1 MSLFDQFNETILYKK
16 DSELELQIDAL
27 RKINNEYPNN
37 EKISQKLRIC
47 ELGLKGEKEI
57 EFELKN
63 ANIGMYVL
71 HDVNLEYDDL
81 KAQIDYLVIT
91 PAYIY
96 FIESKNL
103 IGNIAIN
110 NRGEFIREYQYGNK
124 KIKEGIYSPLRQA
137 ERHIDVF
144 KKIWKSQNNSI
155 IDKTLRKNM
164 IDNWYKPLVVMA
176 NSKNILNIRYAP
188 KEIKEKV
195 IRSDSLI
202 NYIKNDIENT
212 EKQCLSNK
220 KQLSYVAYSIMQ
232 NYNKEIN
239 RDYEQEFRDWI
250 KDKSESWFKK
260 NIIDVNQIQINNVL
274 EIRKKL
280 VEYRKIKSKDK
291 NIPAYYVFNND
302 ELDKMLL
309 LLPNNINELKSSKV
323 LSDIKLKLYGKDII
337 QILNSN

>member
-250 KDKSESWFKK
+250 KKE
-260 NIIDVNQIQINNVL
+260 NVL
-274 EIRKKL
+274 EINNKKNNNDIL
-280 VEYRKIKSKDK
+280 DIKNRLIQYRSNKSKER
-291 NIPAYYVFNND
+291 NIPAYYIFNND
-302 ELDKMLL
+302 ELEKLL
-309 LLPNNINELKSSKV
+309 SLLPKNFEELKKAKI
-323 LSDIKLKLYGKDII
+323 LSDIKLKLHGKEII
-337 QILNSN
+337 RIINDY

>member
-1 MSLFDQFNETILYKK
+1 MSLFDQFSETILYKK

-250 KDKSESWFKK
+250 KKE
-260 NIIDVNQIQINNVL
+260 NVL
-274 EIRKKL
+274 EINNKKNNNDIL
-280 VEYRKIKSKDK
+280 DIKNRLIQYRSNKSKER
-291 NIPAYYVFNND
+291 NIPAYYIFNND
-302 ELDKMLL
+302 ELEKLL
-309 LLPNNINELKSSKV
+309 SLLPKNFEELKKAKI
-323 LSDIKLKLYGKDII
+323 LSDIKLKLHGKEII
-337 QILNSN
+337 RIINDY

>member
-27 RKINNEYPNN
+27 RKINNKYPNN

-96 FIESKNL
+96 FIESKKL

-176 NSKNILNIRYAP
+176 NSKNILNIRYVP

-250 KDKSESWFKK
+250 KKE
-260 NIIDVNQIQINNVL
+260 NVL
-274 EIRKKL
+274 EINNKKNNNDIL
-280 VEYRKIKSKDK
+280 DIKNRLIQYRSNKSKER
-291 NIPAYYVFNND
+291 NIPAYYIFNND
-302 ELDKMLL
+302 ELEKLL
-309 LLPNNINELKSSKV
+309 SLLPKNFEELKKAKI
-323 LSDIKLKLYGKDII
+323 LSDIKLKLHGKEII
-337 QILNSN
+337 RIINDY

>member
-250 KDKSESWFKK
+250 KKE
-260 NIIDVNQIQINNVL
+260 NVL
-274 EIRKKL
+274 EINNKK
-280 VEYRKIKSKDK
+280 
-291 NIPAYYVFNND
+291 
-302 ELDKMLL
+302 
-309 LLPNNINELKSSKV
+309 
-323 LSDIKLKLYGKDII
+323 II
-337 QILNSN
+337 TIF